1 MNSPQRILLSVQK
14 ALKRSQTKSLSRQYS
29 KNPKKDDFYYPE
41 EPTTITKAVKKELEK
56 NKQKVEAEPS
66 LLVSFARSSQ
76 QLQKEATDPEMRRVK
91 SFDRVYRTNKGK

>member
-1 MNSPQRILLSVQK
+1 
-14 ALKRSQTKSLSRQYS
+14 LSRQYS
-29 KNPKKDDFYYPE
+29 KSPKKNDFYYPE
-41 EPTTITKAVKKELEK
+41 EPTKIAKALKKELEK
-56 NKQKVEAEPS
+56 HKQKVEAEPG